1 MHEVSDMSVI
11 TKIVVHYLQS
21 LLVDKTVKLKEGKGA
36 VSPPKKVEP
45 VTVSLLVTTKGA
57 REQQQ
62 EIVFTVEN
70 GEVIFSKLP
79 EGLKMIALSIRL
91 HYRKGHVEDT
101 LEVRMTELYGK
112 GFSFK
117 CN

>member
-1 MHEVSDMSVI
+1 MSVI
-11 TKIVVHYLQS
+11 TNIVVHYLQS
-21 LLVDKTVKLKEGKGA
+21 LLVDKTVKLIEGKGT

-45 VTVSLLVTTKGA
+45 VTVTLLVMPKGT
-57 REQQQ
+57 RKQQQ
-62 EIVFTVEN
+62 EIAFTVEN
-70 GEVIFSKLP
+70 NEVLFSKLP
-79 EGLKMIALSIRL
+79 EGLKMIALSIRS
-91 HYRKGHVEDT
+91 HYRKGHTEVT